1 MTQRLVLPHGVLADG
16 DDPVRLEPADA
27 GWTYA
32 GLRVLRLAPGVP
44 RQVHTGEFEVFV
56 FPLAGG
62 CELDVDGQRMTL
74 EGRDSV
80 FTRVSDLAYVGRD
93 SRITL
98 SSNAGAEIALPMAL
112 AETRLPPRYGPAE
125 SVPVEVR
132 GAGPATRQVTSFGT
146 PEAWPHADRLMAC
159 ELITPGGN
167 WSSYPPH
174 KHDHTCEVANE
185 EIYYFRVA
193 GRDGLAPDRSG
204 FGLHRTYD
212 DSTNGEEVDVTAEVR
227 DGDVALVPR
236 GYHGPCAASPGYDLY
251 YLNVLAGPR
260 RGADRSMDFCDDP
273 AHAWVR
279 DSWTGQATDPRC
291 PVTSAAGRCGP

>member
-1 MTQRLVLPHGVLADG
+1 MTPELVLPHGVLADG
-16 DDPVRLEPADA
+16 DDPVRLDPAAA

-44 RQVHTGEFEVFV
+44 RQVDTGEYEVFV
-56 FPLAGG
+56 LPLAGG
-62 CELDVDGQRMTL
+62 CALEVDGETMTL

-93 SRITL
+93 SRVTL
-98 SSNAGAEIALPMAL
+98 SSQTGAEIALPMAL
-112 AETRLPPRYGPAE
+112 AQNRLPPRYGPAD

-132 GAGPATRQVTSFGT
+132 GAGSATRQVTSFGT
-146 PEAWPHADRLMAC
+146 PEAWPHADRVMAC

-174 KHDHTCEVANE
+174 KHDQTCEVANE

-193 GRDGLAPDRSG
+193 GRDGLETAGTG

-212 DSTNGEEVDVTAEVR
+212 EVLDVTAEVR

-260 RGADRSMDFCDDP
+260 RGTDRSMDFCDDP

-279 DSWTGQATDPRC
+279 DTWADLAPDPRC
-291 PVTSAAGRCGP
+291 PLTSAAGRCAP

>member
-27 GWTYA
+27 GWTYT

-44 RQVHTGEFEVFV
+44 RQVHTGEYEVFV
-56 FPLAGG
+56 LPLAGG
-62 CELDVDGQRMTL
+62 CELDVDGPRMTL

-80 FTRVSDLAYVGRD
+80 FSRVSDLAYVGRD

-112 AETRLPPRYGPAE
+112 AETQLAPKYGPAD

-132 GAGPATRQVTSFGT
+132 GAGPASRQVTSFGT

-174 KHDHTCEVANE
+174 KHDQSCAVANE

-212 DSTNGEEVDVTAEVR
+212 DNTNGEEVDVTAEVR